1 MWDDLAN
8 AKERTRRSAEDESD
22 PTLPRYHEF
31 FAGDPDRP
39 VLRTLS
45 GPPASADA
53 NLLDSIPV
61 YRTLK
66 RRKEKEKEKEREK
79 EKEQQG
85 KKGNCLIA

>member
-1 MWDDLAN
+1 LWDDLAN
-8 AKERTRRSAEDESD
+8 AKERTRRAEDEDD
-22 PTLPRYHEF
+22 PTVPRYHEF

-39 VLRTLS
+39 VLRILS